1 MQKDIEADLRL
12 LLLFTKD
19 WAHDMCALFSP
30 GRAVILHKQSGP
42 RGVLF
47 VQLSILIFACGC
59 DNISM
64 SRGEG
69 VEQPDGQ

>member
-1 MQKDIEADLRL
+1 MPKDIEADLRPS
-12 LLLFTKD
+12 LLFIKD

-30 GRAVILHKQSGP
+30 GRAVVLHKQSGL

-47 VQLSILIFACGC
+47 VQHSILIFVCGC
-59 DNISM
+59 DNILV

-69 VEQPDGQ
+69 EEQPDGQ